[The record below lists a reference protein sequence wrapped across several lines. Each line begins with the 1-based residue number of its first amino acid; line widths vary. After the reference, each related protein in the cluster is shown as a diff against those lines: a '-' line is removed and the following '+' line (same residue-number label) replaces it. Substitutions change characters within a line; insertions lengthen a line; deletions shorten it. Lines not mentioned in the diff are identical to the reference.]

1 MILTPSYSDVATRG
15 QASEG
20 LHHGDRKGK
29 EESGPSAAKRNNQRQ
44 GEKQLV
50 SRCIRPPG
58 QGECLQAPQASR
70 PASVRDAR
78 GSCAAIARGR
88 LDVSV
93 GQTFRAHPQKTGVD
107 EHTVHLSPRSS
118 FIRFAQLSEIEL
130 FHFEERLRHARDLL
144 GRAVSH
150 HCIHLG
156 RNDLP

>member
-1 MILTPSYSDVATRG
+1 MILKPSYADVATRG

-29 EESGPSAAKRNNQRQ
+29 EESGHPQPSAAIGVRAKSNWS
-44 GEKQLV
+44 V
-50 SRCIRPPG
+50 VAIRPPG

-107 EHTVHLSPRSS
+107 EHTVHLSLGSS

-144 GRAVSH
+144 GRAVAH